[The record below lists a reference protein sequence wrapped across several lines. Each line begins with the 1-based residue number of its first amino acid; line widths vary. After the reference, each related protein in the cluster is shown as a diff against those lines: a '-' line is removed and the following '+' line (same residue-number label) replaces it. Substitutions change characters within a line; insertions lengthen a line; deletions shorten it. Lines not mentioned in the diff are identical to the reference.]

1 MALPQATG
9 AWAGMAFSAG
19 VVLWG
24 LSAQAQPQAPLRLP
38 VQCQLSGGPWQQCTM
53 TIQRAGEHWWL
64 QVGAQQLEFRSD
76 GRGQISLREPS
87 GLTRVVYPRWAE
99 QQALCW
105 DGICAKGEF
114 PLD

>member
-1 MALPQATG
+1 
-9 AWAGMAFSAG
+9 MAFSVG

-76 GRGQISLREPS
+76 GRGQISLKEPS